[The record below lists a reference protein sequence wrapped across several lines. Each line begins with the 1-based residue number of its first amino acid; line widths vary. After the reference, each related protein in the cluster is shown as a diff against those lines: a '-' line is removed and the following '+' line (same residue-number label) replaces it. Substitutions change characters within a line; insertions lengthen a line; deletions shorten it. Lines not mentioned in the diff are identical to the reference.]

1 MGHIMNDEHNIPTKT
16 LGPQAARLITT
27 LYEENRAIFRLRDI
41 ERILGLDGANARNF
55 ARKLVGRGVVTRLK
69 PGLFIL
75 VPFELGKETAYAGN
89 PLVLARELAHGK
101 DYYVSHGTAMEI
113 HGMVTQPQL
122 VVHVSTPKK
131 VRTVHVMGTE
141 FRFILCKSEW
151 FFGLIQHWV
160 TKQEKVVVS
169 DLERTVID
177 GLRQP
182 EHCGG
187 VSEVAR
193 GIWMRRE
200 AIHVNRLIEY
210 ALKIDVG
217 AVIRRLGYIME
228 LYEIGSQ
235 ADREILLHHLT
246 DTYVKLDPV
255 LPAER
260 KFIRRWRLQLNLPAD
275 ELLSVMRT

>member
-1 MGHIMNDEHNIPTKT
+1 MVYKYNRPMKT
-16 LGPQAARLITT
+16 LGPQAARLVTT
-27 LYEENRAIFRLRDI
+27 LYDENRVIFRLKDI
-41 ERILGLDGANARNF
+41 ERILGLNDANARNF
-55 ARKLVGRGVVTRLK
+55 VRKLVDRGVVTRLK

-75 VPFELGKETAYAGN
+75 VPFELGMETQYAGN
-89 PLVLARELAHGK
+89 PLVLARELVNGN
-101 DYYVSHGTAMEI
+101 DYYLSHGTAMEI
-113 HGMVTQPQL
+113 HGMVTQPQF
-122 VVHVSTPKK
+122 VIHVATPKK
-131 VRTVHVMGTE
+131 IRTVHVMATE
-141 FRFILCKSEW
+141 FRFIPCKSEW
-151 FFGLIQHWV
+151 FFGLIHHWV

-187 VSEVAR
+187 VSEVAK

-228 LYEIGSQ
+228 LYDIGSQ
-235 ADREILLHHLT
+235 ADRKILLHHLT
-246 DTYVKLDPV
+246 DTYVSLDPV
-255 LPAER
+255 LPAEG
-260 KFIRRWRLQLNLPAD
+260 KFFRRWRLQLNLPTD
-275 ELLSVMRT
+275 ELLSVVRT

>member
-1 MGHIMNDEHNIPTKT
+1 M
-16 LGPQAARLITT
+16 GPQAARLITT
-27 LYEENRAIFRLRDI
+27 LYDENRVIFRLKDI
-41 ERILGLDGANARNF
+41 ERILGLNDANARNF
-55 ARKLVGRGVVTRLK
+55 VRKLVDRGVVTRFK

-75 VPFELGKETAYAGN
+75 VPFELGKETEYAGN
-89 PLVLARELAHGK
+89 PLVLARELVNGN
-101 DYYVSHGTAMEI
+101 DYYLSHGTAMEI
-113 HGMVTQPQL
+113 HGMVTQPQF
-122 VVHVSTPKK
+122 VIHVATPKK
-131 VRTVHVMGTE
+131 IRTIHVMGTE
-141 FRFILCKSEW
+141 FRFIPCKSEW
-151 FFGLIQHWV
+151 FFGLIHHWV

-182 EHCGG
+182 ENCGG
-187 VSEVAR
+187 VSEVAK

-210 ALKIDVG
+210 ALKINVG

-235 ADREILLHHLT
+235 ADRKILLHHLT
-246 DTYVKLDPV
+246 DTYVRLDPV
-255 LPAER
+255 LPAEG